1 LPEALATP
9 SRRVAVEETVKAFW
23 GRHAV
28 ASRKQARPMGMQ
40 VRLKMTFFAK
50 HMCTYIFLIR
60 GDVNPFRRCVPL
72 TNR

>member
-28 ASRKQARPMGMQ
+28 ASRKPARPMGMQ
-40 VRLKMTFFAK
+40 VRLKTDLFAG
-50 HMCTYIFLIR
+50 HMCKYIFLI
-60 GDVNPFRRCVPL
+60 
-72 TNR
+72 